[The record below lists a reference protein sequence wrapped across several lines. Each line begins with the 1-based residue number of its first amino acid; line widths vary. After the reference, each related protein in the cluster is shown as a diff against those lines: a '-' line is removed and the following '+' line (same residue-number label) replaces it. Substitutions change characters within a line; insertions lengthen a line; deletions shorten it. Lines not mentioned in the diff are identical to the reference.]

1 MDSDIILLNRIYH
14 NSINAINAISVLL
27 KKTESEALFD
37 CLFAEMAGY
46 REIANKATSL
56 LKGRSSKPTSANFFD
71 RFSFFVGIR
80 VASGNRTSNERI
92 AKLLINGSL
101 EGIYD
106 ISDFVNSCISA
117 HKESRELAYSLI
129 EAEQKN
135 ICNMQKI
142 LENLPSLVD

>member
-37 CLFAEMAGY
+37 CLFAEMVGY
-46 REIANKATSL
+46 RKIADKANTL
-56 LKGRSSKPTSANFFD
+56 LKNRSSKPSVPNLFD
-71 RFSFFVGIR
+71 RFSFFVGIK
-80 VASGNRTSNERI
+80 VASGAHTSQRRI

-142 LENLPSLVD
+142 LEKSRL